1 MIYPEF
7 LKKNSTIGIS
17 APSAGVGKKLDD
29 FDASLSYLRAHSWK
43 IRETESVRLNDVR
56 GGDAPARG
64 RELTSLFADPEVDF
78 VLSAAGGDFLFECL
92 PYVNWKVLKDHPK
105 WLMGAS
111 DPTSLLYTL
120 TTRYDIATLYG
131 MNAGSF
137 DAEPGTK
144 YMEDALKIMQGRLI
158 RQRSGK
164 MYASKAT
171 FMDDYAGFDT
181 PTVWLSNK
189 KSIKESGR
197 CIGGC
202 IDVLKDLIG
211 TKYDGTK
218 AFLKRYRDDGII
230 WYFDNFAM
238 SAENFYRTL
247 LQMKYTG
254 WFESTKAVIIGR
266 VLFQSSETG
275 MTYEDAVNMVFADI
289 PYVFNADVGHT
300 VPSFT
305 MINGAVINLEYRN
318 AKGSIAFELK

>member
-1 MIYPEF
+1 MIYPAF

-29 FDASLSYLRAHSWK
+29 FDTSLNYLREHSWSVK
-43 IRETESVRLNDVR
+43 ETESVRLNDVR
-56 GGDAPARG
+56 GGDAQTRG

-120 TTRYDIATLYG
+120 TTKYDIATLYG

-137 DAEPGTK
+137 DAEPGTQ
-144 YMEDALKIMQGRLI
+144 YMEDALKIMQGKRI
-158 RQRSGK
+158 RQRSSK
-164 MYASKAT
+164 KYASKAT
-171 FMDDYAGFDT
+171 FMDDFAGFDT
-181 PTVWLSNK
+181 PTEWISNK
-189 KSIKESGR
+189 KSFNASGR

-218 AFLKRYRDDGII
+218 AFLKRYRDDGIV

-247 LQMKYTG
+247 LQMKYAG
-254 WFESTKAVIIGR
+254 WFDHAEAVMIGR

-275 MTYEDAVNMVFADI
+275 MTYEDAVNAVFPDI
-289 PYVFNADVGHT
+289 PFVFNADVGHT

-305 MINGAVINLEYRN
+305 MVNGALIDLEYKN
-318 AKGSIAFELK
+318 SKGSIIFTLK

>member
-1 MIYPEF
+1 
-7 LKKNSTIGIS
+7 
-17 APSAGVGKKLDD
+17 
-29 FDASLSYLRAHSWK
+29 
-43 IRETESVRLNDVR
+43 
-56 GGDAPARG
+56 
-64 RELTSLFADPEVDF
+64 
-78 VLSAAGGDFLFECL
+78 
-92 PYVNWKVLKDHPK
+92 
-105 WLMGAS
+105 
-111 DPTSLLYTL
+111 
-120 TTRYDIATLYG
+120 
-131 MNAGSF
+131 
-137 DAEPGTK
+137 
-144 YMEDALKIMQGRLI
+144 MEDALKIMQGRLI
-158 RQRSGK
+158 CQRSGK